1 MRRAVRVGLVV
12 LGAAMAVYGSL
23 TGAGSDGMEIRALP
37 PWPSESEAS
46 AAEFGHESTWH
57 STVRT
62 LKSDGWMFPGP
73 HLASR
78 YDLWGGGGYMVRF
91 SDRPPNL
98 GQLTVAAAGLALFAV
113 GAWPRRRAGAIR

>member
-46 AAEFGHESTWH
+46 AAEFGHDSTWH

-78 YDLWGGGGYMVRF
+78 YDLWGGGGYMVRK
-91 SDRPPNL
+91 SIHGLSELIPHRL
-98 GQLTVAAAGLALFAV
+98 GL
-113 GAWPRRRAGAIR
+113 WPRRLSHNPIAFRTPIQP